1 MGTVLSHIVQKRYS
15 QENENIATEA
25 LAYTLQSSAA
35 ARTGMMR
42 LLRGIVP
49 EMPDLEYRT
58 QLTEGSIRPDMWGLA
73 VNEPRVYI
81 ENKFWAGLTENQPC
95 EYLRSLAGCT
105 SPTVLLMVVPKA
117 REQAVWREVLR
128 RLETDRI
135 GATPDPTADG
145 VVHAIT
151 TGLGPVLA
159 LTSWAHV
166 LSTLELD
173 AAEDAGAKSD
183 LLQLRALCDAA
194 DSEAFIPM
202 SPAEVTDQRVPALL
216 LQLGAIVKAAAEA
229 ASDEGFLH
237 VGVLRDRATW
247 DRIGRYAQFT
257 GGLAAGIWFGM
268 HLDLW
273 RQYGGTPLWI
283 VFSATKWGKADAVRP
298 LLEPWAAREGVCTA
312 RMGAELAV
320 AIDVEVGEER
330 DHVVRGIVDRLRAI
344 ASVLTPPLPEELE
357 G

>member
-25 LAYTLQSSAA
+25 LAYILQSSAA
-35 ARTGMMR
+35 ARAGMMR
-42 LLRGIVP
+42 LLRGVVP
-49 EMPDLEYRT
+49 EIPDLEFRT

-73 VNEPRVYI
+73 GHEPRVYI
-81 ENKFWAGLTENQPC
+81 ENKFWAGLTDNQPC
-95 EYLRSLAGCT
+95 AYLRSLAGGAA
-105 SPTVLLMVVPKA
+105 PTVLLMVVPKA
-117 REQAVWREVLR
+117 RVQAVWREVLR
-128 RLETDRI
+128 RLEADQI
-135 GATPDPTADG
+135 GATPGAAADG
-145 VVHAIT
+145 AVRAIG

-159 LTSWAHV
+159 LTSWAYI
-166 LSTLELD
+166 LATLERD
-173 AAEDAGAKSD
+173 AAEDAGARGD

-194 DSEAFIPM
+194 DSDAFIPM
-202 SPAEVTDQRVPALL
+202 SAAEMTDQRIPALL
-216 LQLGAIVKAAAEA
+216 VQLGAAVKAAAEA

-257 GGLAAGIWFGM
+257 EGLAAGIWFGI

-273 RQYGGTPLWI
+273 RKCGGTPLWI
-283 VFSATKWGKADAVRP
+283 VFSATEWGKADAVRT
-298 LLEPWAAREGVCTA
+298 LLEPWAANEGVCTA

-330 DHVVRGIVDRLRAI
+330 DQVVREIVDRLRAI
-344 ASVLTPPLPEELE
+344 AGVLAGPLPTESE